1 MKQNDLITN
10 TISNENKEPKDN
22 KLIENKKTVELE
34 NSKLKLETKPLK
46 REFLD
51 SVYENFIFFLKNF
64 NKSKKKD
71 RSSASQK
78 RLFARKQKIKKK
90 IAKKK
95 AQQSSYHK
103 EAKKNV
109 EIKDKSLNEVYQM
122 FKDQLKPEDFA
133 KIVEFMKIN
142 NYENISESIQRF
154 PQHLKTLINLKKKEN
169 INHINTRKSES
180 FLTYLKEKGKRG
192 YNDIPSNC
200 THVKICYFI
209 WKCQGNGDKDPTAIG
224 RKIKKMALFVS

>member
-1 MKQNDLITN
+1 MKQNDIIT
-10 TISNENKEPKDN
+10 TINPDVNQQSDIKMIETNKGE
-22 KLIENKKTVELE
+22 ELE
-34 NSKLKLETKPLK
+34 NSELKSDPKQIKTNL
-46 REFLD
+46 LD
-51 SVYENFIFFLKNF
+51 SLYENFIFFLKNF

-71 RSSASQK
+71 RPSASQK
-78 RLFARKQKIKKK
+78 RIFARKNKIKKK
-90 IAKKK
+90 QSKKK
-95 AQQSSYHK
+95 IQQSSYPK
-103 EAKKNV
+103 DQKPKNV
-109 EIKDKSLNEVYQM
+109 EIKEKSLNEVYEI

-133 KIVEFMKIN
+133 KIVEFMKNN
-142 NYENISESIQRF
+142 NYENISESLQRF

-200 THVKICYFI
+200 THVKVCYFI

>member
-109 EIKDKSLNEVYQM
+109 EIKDKSLNEVYEM